1 MELTLT
7 QQRNPSSSRSLRP
20 HRSPHLF
27 SDRRI
32 VLALRIL
39 RPRGSTDNC
48 HGRTPWSSL
57 GHCWNRFRRFNLA
70 TNLPSELCETEKY
83 MSGVM
88 DVMVFVRLGKSNA
101 VGSPIPAG
109 CSRIASGE
117 VDLRASSWCSLR
129 SRKCSTQNNCSECS
143 RLHCLKSTTK
153 VQKV

>member
-1 MELTLT
+1 MT
-7 QQRNPSSSRSLRP
+7 QQRNPSSSRSLRL

-39 RPRGSTDNC
+39 RPRGITDNC

-83 MSGVM
+83 MSCVM
-88 DVMVFVRLGKSNA
+88 AVMVFVRENP

-109 CSRIASGE
+109 CASPRARSIFEPVPGAVCDRE
-117 VDLRASSWCSLR
+117 KKINSKQLLRML
-129 SRKCSTQNNCSECS
+129 
-143 RLHCLKSTTK
+143 
-153 VQKV
+153 